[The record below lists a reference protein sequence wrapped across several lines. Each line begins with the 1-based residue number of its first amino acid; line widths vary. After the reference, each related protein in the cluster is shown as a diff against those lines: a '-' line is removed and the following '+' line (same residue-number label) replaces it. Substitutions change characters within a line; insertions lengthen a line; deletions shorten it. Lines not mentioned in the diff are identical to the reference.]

1 MSVDTSAEAVE
12 RRIRELQGAGFDNG
26 AATLLALLAE
36 RDDFVRRETC
46 DITNDLRDAND
57 KLATVEA
64 ERDRLAAEVERLQ
77 KALRPFASPMMDR
90 VQTDVRTAHQLR
102 GNGASEAMHDDDCD
116 LRVALRKAV
125 GVARAALAGEGR

>member
-1 MSVDTSAEAVE
+1 MTTNPDDAREIADDLRSVVSAAEAAAKG
-12 RRIRELQGAGFDNG
+12 RALPDLLRE
-26 AATLLALLAE
+26 AATALDALA
-36 RDDFVRRETC
+36 
-46 DITNDLRDAND
+46 
-57 KLATVEA
+57 A